1 MESEGS
7 AGIGQGDGIPDSLM
21 GLVSWRATFALGL
34 ITLILGVII
43 TFRPTQSLIGIAI
56 LLGIVMM
63 VSGIYHIA
71 RAISGREHERLWRG
85 ISGVLFI
92 LAGLVLLRHLHLS
105 VALIGLFVGFT
116 WIIQGVSA
124 LVEGFSGGG
133 YRGESGWSIF
143 FGVISLIAGIVVVSA
158 PIASISALTIFLGI
172 WFIVMGAMEMFGA
185 LAFRRALHKPGSA
198 GVNVPQQRADTGAGG
213 QGTPGQ
219 RAAGQAG
226 TGQDVAGQ
234 ATAATYRSENRDNQ
248 S

>member
-7 AGIGQGDGIPDSLM
+7 AEIGPGDGMPGPLM
-21 GLVSWRATFALGL
+21 GFVSWRATFVLGL

-63 VSGIYHIA
+63 VSGIYHVV
-71 RAISGREHERLWRG
+71 RAITGREHERLWRG

-116 WIIQGVSA
+116 WIIQGVAA

-172 WFIVMGAMEMFGA
+172 WFIIMGGIEMFGA
-185 LAFRRALHKPGSA
+185 LAFRRALHKPGPA
-198 GVNVPQQRADTGAGG
+198 GVNVPQQRADTAAGA
-213 QGTPGQ
+213 QGTV
-219 RAAGQAG
+219 RQAG

-234 ATAATYRSENRDNQ
+234 ATAATSRSENRDAQ